1 MELYGVAFP
10 YEGVSQ
16 VIGLFATEAEA
27 QAFIDGDVD
36 CVGYAYPVPMA
47 IRQVT
52 CQTPTLY

>member
-1 MELYGVAFP
+1 MELYAVAFP
-10 YEGVSQ
+10 YEGVSES
-16 VIGLFATEAEA
+16 IGLFATEADA

-36 CVGYAYPVPMA
+36 CAGYAYPVSMA